1 MDRRTILA
9 FAFSFLILFLYPVY
23 IKFITPPQDP
33 VLEESLV
40 SERDQTKF
48 SHESAAEALRPVIPD
63 QGTATSISNEDVEE
77 TRYIIENDD
86 LIVHF
91 TNKGAA
97 IEAVLLKEY
106 TTMND
111 DFVEPVP
118 VYAVSDTGTDERIGA
133 VRIAG
138 KDNRFYNRY
147 NSLNYNVLE
156 VNTNSISFQSAGAGD
171 FQVKKTYTLG
181 EKRFSIEQNV
191 VIQNVSDEALT
202 LSIETASALSYFH
215 DDKFDRAFVDG
226 VIKSYDK
233 YVTAKMKN
241 IQKEGFSYNEYIDWV
256 AIERKYFAVITQPA
270 YEIDAVR
277 IISQNTDKLIS
288 YIQSK
293 QFDLAPGAVID
304 HNTLFYTGPKLDSAL
319 SSYKEGYEGIL
330 YRGFLA
336 WLKKLTLVLLNFF
349 YGFFHN
355 YGYAIIALTILVK
368 IALTPLTHKSFQSMR
383 KMQELQPQMKALQE
397 KHKDNPQQLNKE
409 VMELYKKHKANPLG
423 GCLPMLLQIPIFIA
437 LYRTLSQAVELRGAP
452 FIFWITDLSAPDRM
466 FASPFGLPFDINLLP
481 ILMIGSMLV
490 QQKMTPTTVSKEQEM
505 AMMIM
510 PLVFGLLFYGLP
522 SGLVL
527 YWFVSNVLTIAHQG
541 ILRKKTA

>member
-23 IKFITPPQDP
+23 IKVITPPQQP
-33 VLEESLV
+33 VPEEAQVIERTQTLFSQEAS
-40 SERDQTKF
+40 SESIKPTIREDETDVDK
-48 SHESAAEALRPVIPD
+48 PV
-63 QGTATSISNEDVEE
+63 EDVEE
-77 TRYIIENDD
+77 TRYIIENND

-97 IEAVLLKEY
+97 IEAVLLKDY
-106 TTMND
+106 TILNNN
-111 DFVEPVP
+111 FLEPVP
-118 VYAVSDTGTDERIGA
+118 VYAVDEAKTDERIGA

-138 KDNRFYNRY
+138 KDGRYYNKF
-147 NSLNYNVLE
+147 NSLNYNVLDI
-156 VNTNSISFQSAGAGD
+156 NQNSISFQSSDTEG
-171 FQVKKTYTLG
+171 FQVIKTYTFG

-191 VIQNVSDEALT
+191 FIENVSEQPIT
-202 LSIETASALSYFH
+202 LSIETASALSYFP

-233 YVTAKMKN
+233 YVNAKMKN
-241 IQKEGFSYNEYIDWV
+241 IQKDGFSYDEYIDWV

-277 IISQNTDKLIS
+277 IISQNNDKLIS

-293 QFDLAPGAVID
+293 QFDIAPGAIIE
-304 HNTLFYTGPKLDSAL
+304 HSTLFYTGPKLDSAL
-319 SSYKEGYEGIL
+319 SSYDAGYEGIL

-355 YGYAIIALTILVK
+355 YGYSIIALTVLVK
-368 IALTPLTHKSFQSMR
+368 IVLTPLTHKSFQSMR
-383 KMQELQPQMKALQE
+383 KMQELQPHMKALQE

-466 FASPFGLPFDINLLP
+466 FENPFGLPFDINLLP
-481 ILMIGSMLV
+481 ILMIASMVV
-490 QQKMTPTTVSKEQEM
+490 QQKMTPTTVSKEQELT
-505 AMMIM
+505 MMIM
-510 PLVFGLLFYGLP
+510 PLVFGLLFYNLP

-527 YWFVSNVLTIAHQG
+527 YWFVSNILTIAHQG
-541 ILRKKTA
+541 LLRKKTT